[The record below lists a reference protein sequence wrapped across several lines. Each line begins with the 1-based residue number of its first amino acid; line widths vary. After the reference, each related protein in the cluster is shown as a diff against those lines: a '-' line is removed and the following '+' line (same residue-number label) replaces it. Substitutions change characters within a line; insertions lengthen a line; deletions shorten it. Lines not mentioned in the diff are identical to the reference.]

1 MNEPKITIFKR
12 MLSGEP
18 IPIDDPER
26 IHLHLS
32 SNDTREKL
40 LKLNTTKDVSEI
52 RVLISEI
59 ISEPMDESTAV
70 FTPFYT
76 NYGKNI
82 KIGKGVFINHC
93 CSMLDLGGITIEDD
107 VMIAPNV
114 SITSEGHPL
123 NPKDRKSLVCQPVL
137 IKKGAWLGANVTIL
151 PGVTVGENA
160 IVAAGAVV
168 SKDVPDNV
176 IVGGIP
182 AKIIKKMEEN

>member
-1 MNEPKITIFKR
+1 MNEPKITIFER
-12 MLSGEP
+12 MLAGEP

-93 CSMLDLGGITIEDD
+93 CSMLDLGGINIEDD

-123 NPKDRKSLVCQPVL
+123 NPKDRTSLVCQPVL

>member
-1 MNEPKITIFKR
+1 MNEPKITIFER
-12 MLSGEP
+12 MLSGEL

-93 CSMLDLGGITIEDD
+93 CSMLDLGGINIEDD

-114 SITSEGHPL
+114 SITSEGLPL
-123 NPKDRKSLVCQPVL
+123 NPKDRTSLVCQPVL

-182 AKIIKKMEEN
+182 AKVIKKMEEN